1 MGDNTIPLQDSVSIL
16 GVEVDSRLLF
26 DRHLEE
32 VTRKASQKV
41 TLLRRL
47 SPLLNA
53 DGLLILYKEGSGQQA
68 HHGVRATHMDG
79 QCPLPPQPAGQS
91 AEKNRA

>member
-16 GVEVDSRLLF
+16 GVEVNSRLLF

-32 VTRKASQKV
+32 VARKASQKV

-47 SPLLNA
+47 CHLNA
-53 DGLLILYKEGSGQQA
+53 DGLLTLYKAQ
-68 HHGVRATHMDG
+68 VRPIMEYV
-79 QCPLPPQPAGQS
+79 PLT
-91 AEKNRA
+91 